1 MDWNYHKKTYPSDS
15 GISASFG
22 PLLHILNHH
31 WHFLQ
36 THLQNST
43 KSKWRLS
50 SMHSGTLS
58 LSHCKMLRISGES
71 VSNHHGQINDS
82 NTKQEDARRCKKIMH
97 ISKWDLLIYTL
108 VQTQPRQSGYCQAC
122 TQERYRCLT
131 ARCSESAGKAF
142 QIITG
147 KSTTQTPSKK
157 MQEDH
162 AYLEMGFDHLHTGA
176 NSTKTRWIVSSMHSG
191 TLPLSHCKMLRIS
204 GESVSNHHGQ
214 INNSNTKQ
222 EDARRSCISRNGIA
236 HLYTGANSTK
246 TKWILSSVH
255 SGTLSLSHCKMLR
268 ISGESVSNHHGQIND
283 SNTKQEDARRSC
295 ISRNGICSFTHRC
308 KLNQDKVNSVKHA
321 LRNAIVV
328 SLQDAQNQ
336 RGKRFKSSRANQRL
350 KHQARRCKKIM
361 HISKWDLIIY
371 TPVQTQPRQ
380 GE

>member
-71 VSNHHGQINDS
+71 VSNHHGQ
-82 NTKQEDARRCKKIMH
+82 
-97 ISKWDLLIYTL
+97 
-108 VQTQPRQSGYCQAC
+108 V
-122 TQERYRCLT
+122 
-131 ARCSESAGKAF
+131 
-142 QIITG
+142 
-147 KSTTQTPSKK
+147 
-157 MQEDH
+157 
-162 AYLEMGFDHLHTGA
+162 
-176 NSTKTRWIVSSMHSG
+176 
-191 TLPLSHCKMLRIS
+191 
-204 GESVSNHHGQ
+204 
-214 INNSNTKQ
+214 
-222 EDARRSCISRNGIA
+222 
-236 HLYTGANSTK
+236 
-246 TKWILSSVH
+246 
-255 SGTLSLSHCKMLR
+255 
-268 ISGESVSNHHGQIND
+268 ND

-295 ISRNGICSFTHRC
+295 ISRNGICSFIHWC
-308 KLNQDKVNSVKHA
+308 KLNQDRVDIVKHA

-328 SLQDAQNQ
+328 SPQDAQNQ